1 MSAERYAVSGS
12 SYRAVRDGSDLKDGE
27 RLVSQVPESV
37 LSASGIENRKSERAL
52 LLRSTDWTQM
62 ADARLSA
69 VQRAEMAAYRQALR
83 DLPEQPGFPDCQWP
97 QPPALGEG
105 AASAGTSTFP

>member
-1 MSAERYAVSGS
+1 MFAVTQTGF
-12 SYRAVRDGSDLKDGE
+12 RAVAAGDVLMPGEVLAGEVPADLLA
-27 RLVSQVPESV
+27 LVDASAHRQVRSQ
-37 LSASGIENRKSERAL
+37 
-52 LLRSTDWTQM
+52 LLRDTDWTQM
-62 ADARLSA
+62 ADAPLTPA
-69 VQRAEMAAYRQALR
+69 QRAAMAAYRQALR

>member
-1 MSAERYAVSGS
+1 
-12 SYRAVRDGSDLKDGE
+12 
-27 RLVSQVPESV
+27 
-37 LSASGIENRKSERAL
+37 
-52 LLRSTDWTQM
+52 M

-105 AASAGTSTFP
+105 AASAGTATFP